1 MQRTYILNDFFQYDF
16 GDYRSGSVGYSLP
29 ELTAGR
35 HKLLFRAWD
44 LMNNSSV
51 AELEFNVVKGL
62 QPTLFSIDCTKNP
75 ATTSTTFVI
84 NHDRVGSTVDVQI
97 DVFDTSGRQLW
108 QHTEQGVSS
117 SQAYTVDWDLCTTGG
132 HRLQTGV
139 YLYRVRMSSD
149 NGSQASLAKKLIIL
163 RNK

>member
-1 MQRTYILNDFFQYDF
+1 M
-16 GDYRSGSVGYSLP
+16 
-29 ELTAGR
+29 
-35 HKLLFRAWD
+35 
-44 LMNNSSV
+44 
-51 AELEFNVVKGL
+51 
-62 QPTLFSIDCTKNP
+62 
-75 ATTSTTFVI
+75 
-84 NHDRVGSTVDVQI
+84 QI